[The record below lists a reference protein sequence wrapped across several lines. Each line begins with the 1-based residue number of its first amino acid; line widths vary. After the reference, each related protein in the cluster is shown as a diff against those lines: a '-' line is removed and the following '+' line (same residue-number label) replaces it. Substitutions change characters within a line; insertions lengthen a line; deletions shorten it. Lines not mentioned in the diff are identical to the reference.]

1 MRRRYHIGKLAA
13 VLKLR
18 IKELG
23 GGRGTIGLENMK
35 SLKAYMK
42 KIIITDAVF
51 PINNIDADAVLG
63 VPPIEDTLGPQ
74 QEYEDYEDEDE
85 EVVMGG
91 GRSSG
96 GGRLSNSGGRTSVSR
111 PVSPTSGTLLGR
123 PTNMKPGERFLTI
136 VVEKWGF
143 KEIPYFTEPQVVI
156 SVRSQNGEVIE
167 SIQETPYGKKNS
179 GTGAVS
185 SSPNYVYFENAVK
198 IQTPL
203 NKMGRKCA
211 IFFEF
216 RHYKE
221 DKKYKSI
228 KCYSFMEMD
237 EIRPGPI
244 ALEVYRK
251 PTVFNTEVSHN
262 LLSVKSHV
270 LCHLS
275 LSIETIP
282 N

>member
-51 PINNIDADAVLG
+51 PINNIDADAILG

-96 GGRLSNSGGRTSVSR
+96 GGRLSNSGGRLAAA
-111 PVSPTSGTLLGR
+111 TSGTLLGR

-179 GTGAVS
+179 GTGAA

-203 NKMGRKCA
+203 NKMGSGTIRRIRSIRASNATALWRWMRSALARSHWRSTRSPPFLTPRFRTTCCLSSLTSSA
-211 IFFEF
+211 I
-216 RHYKE
+216 
-221 DKKYKSI
+221 SI
-228 KCYSFMEMD
+228 F
-237 EIRPGPI
+237 
-244 ALEVYRK
+244 L
-251 PTVFNTEVSHN
+251 
-262 LLSVKSHV
+262 
-270 LCHLS
+270 
-275 LSIETIP
+275 
-282 N
+282 